1 MRGKRAKARNEDART
16 ATERR
21 GRVTPNWKLNNVIV
35 SVATDFARFGRT
47 LNRLEREQLPYAAAL
62 ALNSTVRIVR
72 DTLTRELPSIFDA
85 KGAPPTP
92 FTMRAIGTSAARKSN
107 LAAQVFVKDQQAKY
121 LRIEETGG
129 IRVAKPGSPVLIP
142 VDVARNAYGN
152 IPRGLVRKLL
162 ADPESYFI
170 GRTRGVYGLWE
181 RVGGTGAG
189 GHALRGQRGLRLLVA
204 FRERASYRPRFGFG
218 ERVRRVATAN
228 FLPALQA
235 GLGRAMATSTQH

>member
-1 MRGKRAKARNEDART
+1 MLAMREKRAKARNEDART

-92 FTMRAIGTSAARKSN
+92 FTMRAIGPRPARQSN
-107 LAAQVFVKDQQAKY
+107 LAAQVFVKDPHRIRGWRLRSPQAPAA
-121 LRIEETGG
+121 T
-129 IRVAKPGSPVLIP
+129 KP
-142 VDVARNAYGN
+142 ARPP
-152 IPRGLVRKLL
+152 PR
-162 ADPESYFI
+162 D
-170 GRTRGVYGLWE
+170 
-181 RVGGTGAG
+181 
-189 GHALRGQRGLRLLVA
+189 
-204 FRERASYRPRFGFG
+204 
-218 ERVRRVATAN
+218 RR
-228 FLPALQA
+228 
-235 GLGRAMATSTQH
+235 S